1 MVPAMHK
8 PFPRAGLSRRDWL
21 QRLGAV
27 AGSGAVYGALST
39 LGLAEA
45 SPAQAGF
52 KLGAAPARGRRVLIL
67 GAGIAGLVSA
77 LELIRAGY
85 EVEIVEFQDRIGG
98 RCWTLRGGD
107 RYTELGGAT
116 QDCRFDR
123 GQYFNPGPWRIP
135 FHHHGVLDYC
145 RQLGVTLEP
154 FVQINHNAY
163 VHSPRVAGGK
173 PQRLREVQADFH
185 GDVAELM
192 AKLVRQQPLDEA
204 MTAEDRDRLIQAL
217 QQFGGLDQ
225 EGRYRAG
232 EVAAD
237 RRGFDIY
244 PGIGVSAHPPES
256 TPQGLQA
263 LLRSGL
269 WGQLGQGASFEF
281 QTPLFQP
288 VGGMDRIAHAL
299 AQAVGLQRIR
309 LRRRVSAIQQ
319 DARGV
324 RVRVQDLSRPGQPE
338 QTLQADWC
346 VCTLPL
352 SVLSQLEVQC
362 GDPLRQAIDAVPY
375 FSAFKAGLQFNRRFW
390 EEDEAIF
397 GGVTTTELP
406 IRTIGYPNHELQ
418 SRKGVLLGAYA
429 FGTQALEFTSL
440 APAERLR
447 EVLRMDA
454 QIHPQAPGAYECG
467 MAVGWHRHPATL
479 GCFGDWSR
487 VARER
492 HYPTLLKMDG
502 RLILAGEHASLLPA
516 WQEGAV
522 LSARHAITQLHE
534 KARIA

>member
-1 MVPAMHK
+1 MPTHTSPARG
-8 PFPRAGLSRRDWL
+8 PSRRAWL

-27 AGSGAVYGALST
+27 AGSGAVYAAMSA
-39 LGLAEA
+39 LGLAQA
-45 SPAQAGF
+45 SPAEAGF
-52 KLGAAPARGRRVLIL
+52 RLGPAPARGRRVLIL
-67 GAGIAGLVSA
+67 GAGVAGLVSA
-77 LELIRAGY
+77 LELLRAGY
-85 EVEIVEFQDRIGG
+85 EVEILEYQDRIGG

-107 RYTELGGAT
+107 HYTELGGAP
-116 QDCRFDR
+116 QHCQFDR

-145 RQLGVTLEP
+145 RQLGVRLEP
-154 FVQINHNAY
+154 FVQLNHNAY
-163 VHSPRVAGGK
+163 VHSPRVAGGR
-173 PQRLREVQADFH
+173 PQRLREVQADFR
-185 GDVAELM
+185 GDVAELL
-192 AKLVRQQPLDEA
+192 AKLVRQQPLDE
-204 MTAEDRDRLIQAL
+204 TLSTEDRERLVQAL
-217 QQFGGLDQ
+217 QQFGGLDR

-232 EVAAD
+232 EIAAD
-237 RRGFDIY
+237 RRGFEPF
-244 PGIGVSAHPPES
+244 PGMGVSAHPPEAQ
-256 TPQGLQA
+256 PQGLQA

-269 WGQLGQGASFEF
+269 WGQLDQGAGFEY

-324 RVRVQDLSRPGQPE
+324 RVQVQDLSRPGQPE
-338 QTLQADWC
+338 QTVQADWC
-346 VCTLPL
+346 ICTLPL
-352 SVLSQLEVQC
+352 SVLSQLDVQC
-362 GDPLRQAIDAVPY
+362 
-375 FSAFKAGLQFNRRFW
+375 SAALH
-390 EEDEAIF
+390 EAIF
-397 GGVTTTELP
+397 GGMSSTELP
-406 IRTIGYPNHELQ
+406 IRLIAYPNHELQ
-418 SRKGVLLGAYA
+418 GRKGVLLGAYA

-440 APAERLR
+440 PPAERLR
-447 EVLRMDA
+447 EVLRMDS
-454 QIHPQAPGAYECG
+454 QIHPQAATEYENG
-467 MAVGWHRHPATL
+467 MTVGWHRHPATL

-534 KARIA
+534 KARAA